1 MHRPVVLASVLSLS
15 LGVLILAAPVVAD
28 ADPALSA
35 KVVVNQRVDALPP
48 NPVCWQTLQLTVP
61 SNSQV
66 PPTGNHTH
74 RLSIFYQTDGVQT
87 ITFLNAASVTLNP
100 GQWALTADSQPHA
113 HVNSGATPFTSLSSV
128 LLSGALC

>member
-1 MHRPVVLASVLSLS
+1 
-15 LGVLILAAPVVAD
+15 
-28 ADPALSA
+28 
-35 KVVVNQRVDALPP
+35 P

-100 GQWALTADSQPHA
+100 GQGALTADSQPHA
-113 HVNSGATPFTSLSSV
+113 HVNSGATPFTSLISV
-128 LLSGALC
+128 LLSGALCTGTPDTLPPGLTRLAITEPLPLVPA